1 MRSADGQ
8 EEGLVVTRSQSSEIQ
23 WINELIGSSAL
34 AVFGRINVID
44 LLEKATLA
52 VTVADRED
60 RVLAHA
66 SFLDRPAAEV
76 LDGDNWEAFLQA
88 HFRADKCTPVN
99 TLFLRLFASEPRAAA
114 ASLKEILRTIFSNT
128 AELEYILLLCPSAC
142 ALEPALGEA
151 FAPLQCVTEP
161 GPPCSAFICS
171 REDHCKR
178 LHVRRARVADYD
190 DVMLMVR
197 QQDSRQQPD
206 VLIDLIEN
214 QKYHAAVFEDGGR
227 VVGFIAVTSELDV
240 EHLQQNFDLSEFDG
254 FYKEQQQKVP
264 RGDGEREEPQDQQLQ
279 TRRASKRSNCFCTQH
294 FLADQDYQTRSADC
308 VPHLFQLF
316 PDLDYCIIML
326 PSARPEFPWLQ
337 KFVLVPLRPSSLLL
351 SSLYVLHRSRLR
363 SVEVRPS
370 VPADRHAVSDLL
382 NSLDLT
388 GWALKD
394 LDSFYRT
401 RCDPAGQPLQA
412 FVVVVDG
419 ELVGMLVI
427 RDEQDTEYLHARYNV
442 DSFIRFSSHGY
453 EEHAHIRH
461 FVLKPRCYHVTRLW
475 FKEVLRLAHKSCLYH
490 RIYSPLLADQ
500 TSCVHPLEFILDSS
514 VPVRPR
520 QQLIYPLEE
529 LGINAPSRRV
539 TEDQAPFALC
549 LISRKLTVEPKVRI
563 NASMV
568 VVGASDTGLAL
579 LEVLCFC
586 SHLRFNNLTLISTH
600 GFPNY
605 DHQQV
610 GFLSTSHAFSSRG
623 LAQTHLLSCIR
634 VVAGKMVRINRKS
647 KYVLVADGT
656 KVPYDYL
663 ILCTGLQYRVPC
675 PTGVD
680 VTQPVTNSQLDP
692 EVSERR
698 YTGPVPSNLFTIS
711 DLHDSMAARRW
722 LCDNFMDL
730 QDNAIVYGNSLDVYI
745 TVQTLLSLGVRGSRI
760 HLILPPSEPGVSCF
774 PEPSVERAVEAA
786 MRKAEVQVHQN
797 CILAQI
803 NDGEQPDPIN
813 SVIFTTDS
821 ELLRLKCGVF
831 INLSNKG
838 VDYDSF
844 HSIRTCFLPFDGRL
858 VINSRFLTSDA
869 SIYAAGPLTKF
880 SCRYHSDEWTHANFN
895 SKEVGQD
902 LAAVLLSLLDPT
914 QEAPK
919 DPPSE
924 ADLLIPLYK
933 QPKIQGGTLPGG
945 HHFLHVTKAS
955 PTLRTGPR
963 VQPDGGIVS
972 GQAETGNYFCLHL
985 SHLELVESL
994 TCLSLKPLPISN
1006 YLNLFGK
1013 HQELLGELLLRCR
1026 LTLVPD
1032 LHRWVSS
1039 GSTGVGSSVPAT
1051 SEPGSRDADVW
1062 FSCWDSRLSVV
1073 SAPPATWTTGS
1084 PVGSGSVLGVTAH
1097 DGSGFKRVSSY
1108 FPECFSFSFLR
1119 RSSCLP
1125 VFHDRFS
1132 DLHQTALET
1141 MSLKQKDADAED
1153 EEEDSD
1159 LLPQDS
1165 GSDPERRAALRSSAL
1180 KFLVDNRNL
1189 LPMFAIPE
1197 RAGPSESEPD
1207 LQNLETN
1214 NLSLPAGRTESLLDL
1229 TALFLT

>member
-8 EEGLVVTRSQSSEIQ
+8 EEGLLVTRSQSSEIQ

-60 RVLAHA
+60 HVLAHA
-66 SFLDRPAAEV
+66 SFLDRPAAQV
-76 LDGDNWEAFLQA
+76 LDGDTWEAFLQA
-88 HFRADKCTPVN
+88 HFSADTCTPVN

-114 ASLKEILRTIFSNT
+114 ASLKEILRTVFSNT
-128 AELEYILLLCPSAC
+128 PELEYILLLCPSAC
-142 ALEPALGEA
+142 ALEPALEEA
-151 FAPLQCVTEP
+151 FVPLQCVTEP
-161 GPPCSAFICS
+161 EPPCSAFICS
-171 REDHCKR
+171 REDHCRR

-190 DVMLMVR
+190 DVMLIVR
-197 QQDSRQQPD
+197 QQDSSRRQD
-206 VLIDLIEN
+206 VLIELIEN
-214 QKYHAAVFEDGGR
+214 QKYHAAVFEDGER
-227 VVGFIAVTSELDV
+227 IVGFIAVTSEVDV

-264 RGDGEREEPQDQQLQ
+264 RGEPQQDQQ
-279 TRRASKRSNCFCTQH
+279 TRRASRRSNCFCSQH

-316 PDLDYCIIML
+316 PDLDYCIVML
-326 PSARPEFPWLQ
+326 PSAQPEFPWLQ
-337 KFVLVPLRPSSLLL
+337 NFVMVPLRPSSLLL

-363 SVEVRPS
+363 SVEVRLS

-382 NSLDLT
+382 HSLDLS

-401 RCDPAGQPLQA
+401 RCDPAGEPLQA

-419 ELVGMLVI
+419 ELVGLLVI
-427 RDEQDTEYLHARYNV
+427 RDEQDIEYLHARYDV
-442 DSFIRFSSHGY
+442 DSFIRFSRHGY

-461 FVLKPRCYHVTRLW
+461 FVLKPRCYHVTRFW
-475 FKEVLRLAHKSCLYH
+475 FREVLRLAHKSCLYH

-500 TSCVHPLEFILDSS
+500 
-514 VPVRPR
+514 
-520 QQLIYPLEE
+520 
-529 LGINAPSRRV
+529 
-539 TEDQAPFALC
+539 APFALC
-549 LISRKLTVEPKVRI
+549 LISKKLTVEPKVRI
-563 NASMV
+563 NASTV

-579 LEVLCFC
+579 LEELCFC

-634 VVAGKMVRINRKS
+634 VVAAKMVRINRKS
-647 KYVLVADGT
+647 KYVLVADGK

-698 YTGPVPSNLFTIS
+698 YKGPVPSNLFTIS
-711 DLHDSMAARRW
+711 DLHDGMAARRW
-722 LCDNFMDL
+722 LCDNFVDL

-745 TVQTLLSLGVRGSRI
+745 TVQTLLSLGIRGSRI

-803 NDGEQPDPIN
+803 NDGEQPDPIS

-831 INLSNKG
+831 LNLHNKG

-902 LAAVLLSLLDPT
+902 LAAVLLSRLDPT
-914 QEAPK
+914 QAAPK
-919 DPPSE
+919 DPPSQT
-924 ADLLIPLYK
+924 DLLIPLYK

-945 HHFLHVTKAS
+945 HHFLHVTKVS
-955 PTLRTGPR
+955 PSFQTGPR
-963 VQPDGGIVS
+963 VQPDGGVVS
-972 GQAETGNYFCLHL
+972 GAAETGNYFCIHL
-985 SHLELVESL
+985 SHVELVEGL
-994 TCLSLKPLPISN
+994 TCLSLKPLPVSN

-1013 HQELLGELLLRCR
+1013 HQELLGELLLHCR
-1026 LTLVPD
+1026 LALVPD
-1032 LHRWVSS
+1032 LH
-1039 GSTGVGSSVPAT
+1039 
-1051 SEPGSRDADVW
+1051 
-1062 FSCWDSRLSVV
+1062 
-1073 SAPPATWTTGS
+1073 
-1084 PVGSGSVLGVTAH
+1084 
-1097 DGSGFKRVSSY
+1097 
-1108 FPECFSFSFLR
+1108 SFLR

-1125 VFHDRFS
+1125 VFHDRFP
-1132 DLHQTALET
+1132 DFHQTALET
-1141 MSLKQKDADAED
+1141 MSLNQKDADAED
-1153 EEEDSD
+1153 EEDEEEDSD
-1159 LLPQDS
+1159 VLPQVS

-1180 KFLVDNRNL
+1180 KFLVENRNL

-1197 RAGPSESEPD
+1197 PDAPSESV
-1207 LQNLETN
+1207 
-1214 NLSLPAGRTESLLDL
+1214 
-1229 TALFLT
+1229 